1 MKKKVMNI
9 KPQEVTENGERT
21 VRYKGSDGKF
31 HNIAAGSQQN
41 TPSSNT
47 QQSVEVGEV
56 SENVIMLEQL
66 QENRIYEITTQQG
79 SCLLVTSSENGEMA
93 MQIINGNDGAEL
105 PLVESI
111 AQDEQERWVI
121 TLDSDATGVSMSLL
135 SDKDAMKAMVG
146 NHQKLIEEFLNY
158 DVLASLKRLE
168 EDAEIGSA
176 TYDSGNGA
184 YIICSEEQI
193 DRNATLTLVAELT
206 DNGRKST
213 VIKTFKLR
221 DWVADLGSF
230 AFQGKAGNLILTVP
244 QTMTSFT
251 VFRLGGVLGTVVDY
265 VNDPKINIIDNV
277 GFTRIDQPENG
288 YRAIVKDGEVTDLRF
303 CTTLNDDY
311 MVNEIVTDHLV
322 KGPNLVEFVQLED
335 ATAQGGS
342 VCYAI
347 INGKPYSLTP
357 FYNGGPDPSQGF

>member
-9 KPQEVTENGERT
+9 RPQEVTENGERT

-56 SENVIMLEQL
+56 SENVIVLEQL

-79 SCLLVTSSENGEMA
+79 SCLLVTSSENDEMA

-168 EDAEIGSA
+168 DDAEIGSA

-213 VIKTFKLR
+213 VVKTFKLR

>member
-9 KPQEVTENGERT
+9 KPQEVTENGERS

-31 HNIAAGSQQN
+31 HNIVAGSQQN

-66 QENRIYEITTQQG
+66 QENSIYEITTQQG
-79 SCLLVTSSENGEMA
+79 SCLLVTSLENGEMA
-93 MQIINGNDGAEL
+93 MQIIKGNDGAEL
-105 PLVESI
+105 PIVESI

-135 SDKDAMKAMVG
+135 SDKDAMKAMVD
-146 NHQKLIEEFLNY
+146 NHQKLLEEFLNY

-347 INGKPYSLTP
+347 INGRPYSLTP

>member
-1 MKKKVMNI
+1 MNI
-9 KPQEVTENGERT
+9 KPQEVTENGERS

-79 SCLLVTSSENGEMA
+79 SCILVTSSENGDMA
-93 MQIINGNDGAEL
+93 MQIINGNDGADL

-121 TLDSDATGVSMSLL
+121 TLDNDATGVSMSLL

-146 NHQKLIEEFLNY
+146 NHQKLIEEFMNY

-168 EDAEIGSA
+168 DDAEIGSA

>member
-9 KPQEVTENGERT
+9 KPQEITENGERS
-21 VRYKGSDGKF
+21 VRYKGSDGKY
-31 HNIAAGSQQN
+31 HNIAAGKN
-41 TPSSNT
+41 PTGNPALEHLT
-47 QQSVEVGEV
+47 MEVGEV
-56 SENVIMLEQL
+56 SENVITLEQL
-66 QENRIYEITTQQG
+66 EEDRIYEISTQQG
-79 SCLLVTSSENGEMA
+79 NCLLVTSSEGGEMA
-93 MQIINGNDGAEL
+93 VSIINANDGAEL

-111 AQDEQERWVI
+111 TQDEQEQWVI

-135 SDKDAMKAMVG
+135 SDSDAMMAMVS
-146 NHQKLIEEFLNY
+146 NHQKLLEEFLNY
-158 DVLASLKRLE
+158 DVVASLKRLE

-176 TYDSGNGA
+176 TYDSNNGA

-221 DWVADLGSF
+221 DWTADLGSF
-230 AFQGKAGNLILTVP
+230 AFQRKSGNLLLTVP

-251 VFRLGGVLGTVVDY
+251 VFHLTGVLGTVVDY
-265 VNDPKINIIDNV
+265 VNDPKIDIIDNV
-277 GFTRIDQPENG
+277 GFTRIEQPGNG

-303 CTTLNDDY
+303 FVTLNDDY
-311 MVNEIVTDHLV
+311 MVNQILTDHLA
-322 KGPNLVEFVQLED
+322 KGPNLVEFVKLED
-335 ATAQGGS
+335 ATAQGGFA
-342 VCYAI
+342 CYAI
-347 INGKPYSLTP
+347 INGKPYALTP

>member
-1 MKKKVMNI
+1 MNI

-31 HNIAAGSQQN
+31 HNIAAGSA
-41 TPSSNT
+41 SSSA

-79 SCLLVTSSENGEMA
+79 SCILVTSSENGDMA
-93 MQIINGNDGAEL
+93 MQIINGNDGADL

-135 SDKDAMKAMVG
+135 SDKDAMKVMVG

-168 EDAEIGSA
+168 DDAEIGSA

-230 AFQGKAGNLILTVP
+230 AFQGKAGNLILSVP

-265 VNDPKINIIDNV
+265 VNDPKINIIDKV

>member
-1 MKKKVMNI
+1 MNI

-47 QQSVEVGEV
+47 QQSVEMGEV

-79 SCLLVTSSENGEMA
+79 SCLLVTSSENGDMA
-93 MQIINGNDGAEL
+93 MQIINGNDGADL

-168 EDAEIGSA
+168 DDAEIGSA

-213 VIKTFKLR
+213 VVKTFKLR

-303 CTTLNDDY
+303 YTTLNDDY

-347 INGKPYSLTP
+347 INGKPYQLTP